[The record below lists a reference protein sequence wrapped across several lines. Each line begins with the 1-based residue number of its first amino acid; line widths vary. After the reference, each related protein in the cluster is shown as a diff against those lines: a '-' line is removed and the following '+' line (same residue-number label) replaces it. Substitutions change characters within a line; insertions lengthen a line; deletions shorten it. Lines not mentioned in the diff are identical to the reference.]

1 MMILY
6 GFGVKFAIVKRILF
20 AVAGKFSFRGDDM
33 RKKFGLIV
41 QNKFPGKVYV
51 FQNGEAVAEIGYS
64 VLSVAVAPERNEN
77 AFLFA
82 QKQNFH
88 GFFDIFLS
96 VSVGRNSHCVE
107 FDDRSRGFRR
117 IRERFRVYRKSRV
130 VRMPHNINERIFRG
144 GNEGGRIRALRAGF
158 DCFLVQA
165 RYGLVEFFQNIRRQ
179 IDRSFRA

>member
-88 GFFDIFLS
+88 GFFDIFLAGA
-96 VSVGRNSHCVE
+96 VVGW
-107 FDDRSRGFRR
+107 
-117 IRERFRVYRKSRV
+117 Y
-130 VRMPHNINERIFRG
+130 
-144 GNEGGRIRALRAGF
+144 
-158 DCFLVQA
+158 
-165 RYGLVEFFQNIRRQ
+165 
-179 IDRSFRA
+179 SFV